1 MLYIGGFTQKPYH
14 VGYQVLKTKVNTE
27 LALEV
32 KKGNSEPTFIGIA
45 TPNTRLSKPSANTG
59 FYPIALNEFWKCL
72 TKQSRSGLSRAT
84 SLKNQNFLTLR
95 EL

>member
-14 VGYQVLKTKVNTE
+14 VGYQVLKPKVNTE

-32 KKGNSEPTFIGIA
+32 KKATVNRLSGIA
-45 TPNTRLSKPSANTG
+45 TPDTRLPKPSANTG

-72 TKQSRSGLSRAT
+72 TKQSRSGFSRQLHLQT
-84 SLKNQNFLTLR
+84 KIF
-95 EL
+95 

>member
-32 KKGNSEPTFIGIA
+32 KKA
-45 TPNTRLSKPSANTG
+45 TVNRLSLALQHPTPG
-59 FYPIALNEFWKCL
+59 F
-72 TKQSRSGLSRAT
+72 LSPLQTRAFIR
-84 SLKNQNFLTLR
+84 LL
-95 EL
+95 